1 MGDTVIVRRAGDVI
15 PEVVGVLPD
24 RRPADAAQVSLPRV
38 CPACGADVVRVE
50 GEAVARCSGGLY
62 CPAQRKEAVRHF
74 ASRRAMDIEGLGE
87 KLVDQLV
94 DRGLVRTVADLYA
107 LSPAQIADLERMGE
121 KSAENLVHA
130 IERSRRTT
138 LARFLFALGIREV
151 GEATARTLARHFASL
166 DAVTA
171 ADEEALQGA
180 PDIGPI
186 VARHIVS
193 FFAQPHNRE
202 VVAALRAAGVEW
214 EEGEPRVVP
223 TPLAGQTFVLT
234 GTLSTLGREEAK
246 SRLLALGAKVAG
258 SVSAR
263 TRYVVAGA
271 DPGSK
276 LERARELGVEV
287 LDEGAFLGLLQ
298 RAEGAGQAQEA

>member
-1 MGDTVIVRRAGDVI
+1 M
-15 PEVVGVLPD
+15 
-24 RRPADAAQVSLPRV
+24 
-38 CPACGADVVRVE
+38 
-50 GEAVARCSGGLY
+50 
-62 CPAQRKEAVRHF
+62 
-74 ASRRAMDIEGLGE
+74 
-87 KLVDQLV
+87 
-94 DRGLVRTVADLYA
+94 
-107 LSPAQIADLERMGE
+107 
-121 KSAENLVHA
+121 
-130 IERSRRTT
+130 
-138 LARFLFALGIREV
+138 
-151 GEATARTLARHFASL
+151 
-166 DAVTA
+166 
-171 ADEEALQGA
+171 
-180 PDIGPI
+180 
-186 VARHIVS
+186 
-193 FFAQPHNRE
+193 
-202 VVAALRAAGVEW
+202 EW